1 MVFYESRKLKEHER
15 IYATHDLELA
25 VIEHALKMWRHY
37 LMGKR
42 FELKTYHC
50 GMKYFNGQPSLN
62 AKKSRWFYFLSEYDF
77 DIKHI
82 KLKENKVVDALKK
95 RMHEMHVTTI
105 REFEVGDHVFLKV
118 KAR

>member
-1 MVFYESRKLKEHER
+1 MKEHER

-25 VIEHALKMWRHY
+25 AIVHALKMWRNY

-50 GMKYFNGQPSLN
+50 GMKYLFVQPSLN
-62 AKKSRWFYFLSEYDF
+62 ARQSRWLEFLNEYDF
-77 DIKHI
+77 DIKNM
-82 KLKENKVVDALKK
+82 KLKENKVADALNK
-95 RMHEMHVTTI
+95 RMHEIHVTNI

-118 KAR
+118 KAG